1 MVLAQGVGVGDLY
14 LLGCVFSWTVYTLV
28 GKQVMTVMSPLAAT
42 TYASLVGTPIFLIA
56 ALKEGMLQNLQSFS
70 FSNWL
75 SIFYLASLGSIVA
88 FLFYY
93 EGLKAIGAAKT
104 AIFITLVPVLTA
116 IFAAVLFNEPLPPT
130 LVLGGVLVVVGV
142 SLTNRS

>member
-1 MVLAQGVGVGDLY
+1 
-14 LLGCVFSWTVYTLV
+14 
-28 GKQVMTVMSPLAAT
+28 
-42 TYASLVGTPIFLIA
+42 
-56 ALKEGMLQNLQSFS
+56 MLQNLQSFS

-116 IFAAVLFNEPLPPT
+116 TFAAVLFKEPLPPT